1 MKSQFTIKT
10 FLSII
15 LFLFMLFAAMGTSTM
30 DGSLRHRK
38 DELEDR
44 IHRLWIE
51 LECIEMK
58 ISEME
63 QKLAN
68 LRQEYD
74 GLQKESEIKPEEKEE

>member
-30 DGSLRHRK
+30 DGSLRVRK

-51 LECIEMK
+51 IECIEMK

-74 GLQKESEIKPEEKEE
+74 GLQKESEIKPEDKEE